1 MQDQNF
7 EEAMKRLEEVLRSLE
22 AGDVPIDRTLALY
35 EEGVSLVKLCNKIL
49 DNAAERVKIITEKE
63 DGYTEGE
70 FSELD
75 EK

>member
-1 MQDQNF
+1 MQDLNF

-22 AGDVPIDRTLALY
+22 AGDVPIDRTLSLY

-49 DNAAERVKIITEKE
+49 DNAAERVKIITENE
-63 DGYTEGE
+63 NGYTEGE

>member
-49 DNAAERVKIITEKE
+49 DNATERVKIITEKE

>member
-1 MQDQNF
+1 MQELNF
-7 EEAMKRLEEVLRSLE
+7 EDAMKRLAEVLRSLE
-22 AGDVPIDRTLALY
+22 AGEVPIDRTLALY
-35 EEGVSLVKLCNKIL
+35 EEGVSLVKLCSKIL
-49 DNAAERVKIITEKE
+49 DNAAERVKIITETD

>member
-63 DGYTEGE
+63 DGYTEGG

>member
-1 MQDQNF
+1 MQELNF
-7 EEAMKRLEEVLRSLE
+7 EDAMKRLEEVLRLLE

-49 DNAAERVKIITEKE
+49 DNAAERVKIITETD

>member
-1 MQDQNF
+1 MNDLSF
-7 EEAMKRLEEVLRSLE
+7 EDAMKRLEEILRSLE
-22 AGDVPIDRTLALY
+22 AGDVPIDRTLSLY

-49 DNAAERVKIITEKE
+49 DNAAERVKIITEKDDE
-63 DGYTEGE
+63 FTEGE

>member
-1 MQDQNF
+1 
-7 EEAMKRLEEVLRSLE
+7 
-22 AGDVPIDRTLALY
+22 LALY

-63 DGYTEGE
+63 DGFTEGE